1 MMVILWV
8 QVYTLY
14 KVDRSIRIVV
24 STIMDIPMI
33 LASLD

>member
-14 KVDRSIRIVV
+14 SVDRSIHIVV
-24 STIMDIPMI
+24 YVVMDIYMF
-33 LASLD
+33 LALA